1 MIVTHFIYWNGK
13 NVAFPFFFLPS
24 LSSLYYPLYILPLSS
39 FSLHFSLVSSY
50 FFPLHFLSPN
60 FFFLSSSRSSR
71 FSSLFPFFSLLFS
84 SLPRVSTTRVP
95 PYVHPF
101 FLPSFRPSSFHSP
114 VPLEFLS
121 LNAKRAFEIFLHGW
135 NDCARRNPI
144 NALHCSYEPRLI
156 ARGNPDQKGYL

>member
-1 MIVTHFIYWNGK
+1 MSRFL
-13 NVAFPFFFLPS
+13 FFFSLLSRSCTTHYTSS
-24 LSSLYYPLYILPLSS
+24 LSLLFLFIFLSFRRISSLST
-39 FSLHFSLVSSY
+39 SY
-50 FFPLHFLSPN
+50 GSPN